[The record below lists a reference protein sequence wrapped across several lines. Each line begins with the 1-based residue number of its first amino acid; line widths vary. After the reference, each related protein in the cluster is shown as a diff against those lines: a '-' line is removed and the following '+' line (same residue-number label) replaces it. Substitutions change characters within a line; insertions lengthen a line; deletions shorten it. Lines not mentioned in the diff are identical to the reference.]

1 MRTKGLRVIVLM
13 LIVVWGCQ
21 KDELNNL
28 NEKVEQEEKIDESEE
43 ITDSED
49 VEEGEEVG
57 GSQGGGNVVEP
68 EPSLYGSVSYQG
80 RIPTVG
86 SKVPT
91 CKSGTPDKVL
101 FVMTDSLGVTYNEA
115 VPASENNGLVSTMTP
130 APMPYGKSTVE
141 GIHLMKDNDT
151 LYSLPHENNLELIRF
166 ADTTVPFDVQVTND
180 TELTGSAFC
189 YTKEEI
195 DVPNDA
201 LVDGG
206 FGTQRLQTLWI
217 DIQGEC
223 IDIITVTIDT
233 YRVLEIYPFQDGLYD
248 IPIPENYNRMDVRA
262 YTPEFQGGANDFEV
276 FTYGGIDIE
285 GNALPKYN
293 ADSNLDTSD
302 IVRFSYDCPEE
313 GFSGEDDGF

>member
-28 NEKVEQEEKIDESEE
+28 NEKAEQEEKIAESEE
-43 ITDSED
+43 IIASDD
-49 VEEGEEVG
+49 VEEAEEVG
-57 GSQGGGNVVEP
+57 VIQGGGEVEGP
-68 EPSLYGSVSYQG
+68 DPSLYGSVSYQG

-91 CKSGTPDKVL
+91 CKSGSPDKVL
-101 FVMTDSLGVTYNEA
+101 FVITDSLGVTYNEV
-115 VPASENNGLVSTMTP
+115 VPASENNGLVSTLTP

-141 GIHLMKDNDT
+141 GIHLMKDSDT
-151 LYSLPHENNLELIRF
+151 LYSLPNENNLELIRF

-180 TELTGSAFC
+180 TEFTGSAFC
-189 YTKEEI
+189 YTKQVI
-195 DVPNDA
+195 DVPDDA

-217 DIQGEC
+217 DVQGDC
-223 IDIITVTIDT
+223 IDIITVTIDA

-248 IPIPENYNRMDVRA
+248 IPIPENYDRMDVRA
-262 YTPEFQGGANDFEV
+262 YTPEFQGGVNEFEV
-276 FTYGGIDIE
+276 FTYGGIEIND
-285 GNALPKYN
+285 NALPKYN

-302 IVRFSYDCPEE
+302 IVRFSFDCPEE
-313 GFSGEDDGF
+313 EFLD